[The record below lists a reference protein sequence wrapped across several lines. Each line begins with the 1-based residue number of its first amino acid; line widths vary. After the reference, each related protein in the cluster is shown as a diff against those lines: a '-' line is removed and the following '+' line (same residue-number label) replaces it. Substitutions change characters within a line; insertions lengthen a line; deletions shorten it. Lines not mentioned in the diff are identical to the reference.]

1 MSSAVNIQIVS
12 MPNLAKI
19 ESFLKD
25 VSYRETIEYSANF
38 NTRLC
43 IERRLRLP
51 FLDPQ
56 TGVAQ
61 SHSQLFLDKRQR
73 MPGFRQGQIY
83 TYPAAR
89 WRKSRRQYLSKMYS
103 RFPERPFQALR
114 KEHEALVASGVNLGL
129 SNLTSAGGGSM
140 PNSNSLGMSSS
151 LTLNML
157 TGGGAAPAVLGSL
170 HSDTAHDFNGAFS
183 LEESSS
189 LGAAGGD
196 TSDSKDSQ
204 QQQHHQQQQQQHQS
218 VKEEHLPK
226 EWFYDDM
233 DMNDVDSLEEPK
245 SPADDEYDY
254 DPRYGNKKR
263 RKRRPGKRGGDSG
276 GGGGAGGGGAGGGGG
291 GGGGS
296 SSRRRSAAARSRI
309 TTTDAALDA
318 SLEAIESGESVPG
331 SNGASLTSSGGIL
344 SSSLGPGGA
353 GAGNSGSSG
362 VGGGGGAGGAGSAGG
377 GTAGS
382 SASNR
387 RSRGAGTRG
396 RRRAKGAAGGDPPSP
411 GMVIEPPSF
420 ESAAAAV
427 GVVEDANAHLRNYR
441 KYL

>member
-43 IERRLRLP
+43 SERRHRLP

-61 SHSQLFLDKRQR
+61 NHSQLFLDKRQR

-129 SNLTSAGGGSM
+129 SSLTSGMGSM
-140 PNSNSLGMSSS
+140 PGSNSLASSSS

-204 QQQHHQQQQQQHQS
+204 QQQHQQQQHQHQQQA

-226 EWFYDDM
+226 EWFYDELDI
-233 DMNDVDSLEEPK
+233 NDVDSLEEPK

-276 GGGGAGGGGAGGGGG
+276 VGGGGGGAGGGGNSGAS
-291 GGGGS
+291 S

-331 SNGASLTSSGGIL
+331 SNGGPISSGGIL
-344 SSSLGPGGA
+344 SGSLGA
-353 GAGNSGSSG
+353 GLVGVSGS
-362 VGGGGGAGGAGSAGG
+362 GGGGGASGASAN
-377 GTAGS
+377 S
-382 SASNR
+382 R

-396 RRRAKGAAGGDPPSP
+396 RRRTKGPNSVVGSACDPTSP

>member
-43 IERRLRLP
+43 SERRHRLP

-61 SHSQLFLDKRQR
+61 NHSQLFLDKRQR

-129 SNLTSAGGGSM
+129 SSLTSGVGSM
-140 PNSNSLGMSSS
+140 PGSNSLASSSS

-204 QQQHHQQQQQQHQS
+204 QQQHQQHQHQQQA
-218 VKEEHLPK
+218 VKEELLPK

-276 GGGGAGGGGAGGGGG
+276 GGGGGGGAGGGGNSG
-291 GGGGS
+291 GSS

-331 SNGASLTSSGGIL
+331 SNGGPISSGGIL
-344 SSSLGPGGA
+344 SGSLGA
-353 GAGNSGSSG
+353 GLAGVSGS
-362 VGGGGGAGGAGSAGG
+362 GGGGGASGASAN
-377 GTAGS
+377 S
-382 SASNR
+382 R

-396 RRRAKGAAGGDPPSP
+396 RRRAKGPNSAVGASCDPTSP

>member
-61 SHSQLFLDKRQR
+61 NHSQLFLDKRQR

-114 KEHEALVASGVNLGL
+114 KEHEALVASGVNMGL
-129 SNLTSAGGGSM
+129 SSLPSGVGPLPG
-140 PNSNSLGMSSS
+140 SNSLASSSS

-157 TGGGAAPAVLGSL
+157 TGGGATPAVLGSL

-183 LEESSS
+183 MEESSS

-204 QQQHHQQQQQQHQS
+204 QQQHQQQQHQHQQQA
-218 VKEEHLPK
+218 VKEDQLPK
-226 EWFYDDM
+226 EWFYDDI

-276 GGGGAGGGGAGGGGG
+276 GGGGGGGAGGGGNSG
-291 GGGGS
+291 GSS
-296 SSRRRSAAARSRI
+296 SSRRRSAAVRSRI

-331 SNGASLTSSGGIL
+331 SNGGPVAGVGIL
-344 SSSLGPGGA
+344 SGSLGA
-353 GAGNSGSSG
+353 GLAGVSAAGG
-362 VGGGGGAGGAGSAGG
+362 VGGGGGGGSGASAN
-377 GTAGS
+377 S
-382 SASNR
+382 R

-396 RRRAKGAAGGDPPSP
+396 RRRTKGPGGAVGAACDPSSP

>member
-19 ESFLKD
+19 ENFLKD

-61 SHSQLFLDKRQR
+61 NHSQLFMDKRQR

-89 WRKSRRQYLSKMYS
+89 WRKSRRQYLTKMYS

-114 KEHEALVASGVNLGL
+114 KEHEALVASGVNLGIGL
-129 SNLTSAGGGSM
+129 SSLGGGS
-140 PNSNSLGMSSS
+140 SSSS
-151 LTLNML
+151 LSLNML
-157 TGGGAAPAVLGSL
+157 TGAGTTTPSVLAAL
-170 HSDTAHDFNGAFS
+170 HSDTTHDFNGAFS

-204 QQQHHQQQQQQHQS
+204 QQHHHQQQHHQQQLTQC
-218 VKEEHLPK
+218 KDDLPK

-263 RKRRPGKRGGDSG
+263 RKRRPGKRGTSNAAIGD
-276 GGGGAGGGGAGGGGG
+276 GGGG

-296 SSRRRSAAARSRI
+296 SGGSSARRRSAVMRTRI

-318 SLEAIESGESVPG
+318 SLEAIELGDSVPG
-331 SNGASLTSSGGIL
+331 SNGGGCGGSGGGTPTSSSGIGNNGGG
-344 SSSLGPGGA
+344 SGGS
-353 GAGNSGSSG
+353 GA
-362 VGGGGGAGGAGSAGG
+362 GGGAGG
-377 GTAGS
+377 
-382 SASNR
+382 R
-387 RSRGAGTRG
+387 RSRGMGTRG
-396 RRRAKGAAGGDPPSP
+396 RRRTKGVGGSSMGGSGSGLPHSSCDPHIP
-411 GMVIEPPSF
+411 GMIIEPPSF

-427 GVVEDANAHLRNYR
+427 GVGGVVEDGNAHLRNYR